1 MKFEYHIIIIH
12 IYNIIYIYLLLIYIM
27 SYYEYDIITYMY
39 RISGQ

>member
-1 MKFEYHIIIIH
+1 MKFGISYYHNTYKI
-12 IYNIIYIYLLLIYIM
+12 IYLLLMSYIM

>member
-1 MKFEYHIIIIH
+1 MKFRIH
-12 IYNIIYIYLLLIYIM
+12 RLYIFIYILLIYIM

>member
-1 MKFEYHIIIIH
+1 MKFGISYYHNTYKI
-12 IYNIIYIYLLLIYIM
+12 IYLLLIYIM